1 MKRLIMVLT
10 MTFLALSRPL
20 YGQSEAGA
28 IFLLISPG
36 ARAGGM
42 GEAQV
47 AVANDAYAS
56 FWNPAGLAF
65 LQGSEMAL
73 MHVNWLPNLADD
85 MYYEFFA
92 YRKHYPYLGTLGGH
106 LIYLNLGE
114 QIRMGESPDDYLGTF
129 TSYMT
134 ALTLSYSSLL
144 SPKSSLGINAKV
156 SYQHLTNFGAGGEKG
171 KGTSTDFGFDIG
183 YLRKEFLT
191 PDLTIGLT
199 VTNIG
204 PKVSFIDPAQA
215 DPQPTN
221 FTFGIN
227 YAIVNAEFNKLHLVY
242 DVDKLLVASYP
253 DMDWDGDGYVGGYDE
268 NGHASD
274 KNAEYNR
281 EGQHE
286 TAHSDPIYIGIF
298 TSWIDDWLIGGD
310 MDMTKTSSD
319 EYDHIIGGYD
329 WVDHNNNG
337 EIDADEGEMI
347 ATEGEPGE
355 SGWGAYNEY
364 GQKEVGSAK
373 RRTIKN
379 ELDKLVHNIGMEY
392 WYGKYFALR
401 AGYYYDKTGK
411 ISNPTFGV
419 GLRFANYGFD
429 FGYTSGEPDHPL
441 ANTMRF
447 SLNMEF

>member
-329 WVDHNNNG
+329 WVDNNNNG

-429 FGYTSGEPDHPL
+429 FGYTSGEPDHPI

>member
-1 MKRLIMVLT
+1 MKRLIVVVTMAFLT
-10 MTFLALSRPL
+10 ISNPL
-20 YGQSEAGA
+20 HSQSEAGA

-47 AVANDAYAS
+47 AVADDAYAS

-65 LQGSEMAL
+65 LDGSEMAL

-114 QIRMGESPDDYLGTF
+114 QIRMGESAEDYLGTF

-144 SPKSSLGINAKV
+144 TPKSSLGINAKI

-221 FTFGIN
+221 FTLGIN
-227 YAIVNAEFNKLHLVY
+227 YAIVNSEFNKLFLVY
-242 DVDKLLVASYP
+242 DVDKLLVAAYP
-253 DMDWDGDGYVGGYDE
+253 DMDWDGDGYVGGYDDE
-268 NGHASD
+268 GHKSD
-274 KNAEYNR
+274 KNAEYNSD
-281 EGQHE
+281 GQQE

-298 TSWIDDWLIGGD
+298 TSWFDDWLIGGD
-310 MDMTKTSSD
+310 MDMTRTSSD
-319 EYDHIIGGYD
+319 EFDHIIGGYD
-329 WVDHNNNG
+329 WVDNNNNG

-347 ATEGEPGE
+347 ATGGEPGD

-411 ISNPTFGV
+411 ITNPTFGV

>member
-298 TSWIDDWLIGGD
+298 TSWVDDWLIGGD

-337 EIDADEGEMI
+337 EIDADEAEMI

-364 GQKEVGSAK
+364 GQKKWVVPSDAQLK
-373 RRTIKN
+373 
-379 ELDKLVHNIGMEY
+379 M
-392 WYGKYFALR
+392 
-401 AGYYYDKTGK
+401 
-411 ISNPTFGV
+411 S
-419 GLRFANYGFD
+419 
-429 FGYTSGEPDHPL
+429 
-441 ANTMRF
+441 
-447 SLNMEF
+447 

>member
-1 MKRLIMVLT
+1 
-10 MTFLALSRPL
+10 
-20 YGQSEAGA
+20 
-28 IFLLISPG
+28 
-36 ARAGGM
+36 M

-329 WVDHNNNG
+329 WVDNNNNG